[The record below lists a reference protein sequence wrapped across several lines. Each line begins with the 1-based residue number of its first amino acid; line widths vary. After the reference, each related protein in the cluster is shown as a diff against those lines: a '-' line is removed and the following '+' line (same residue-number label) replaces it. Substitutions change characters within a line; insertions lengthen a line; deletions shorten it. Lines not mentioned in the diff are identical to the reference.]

1 MQGEG
6 YVEGQEM
13 LIIDPPSGW
22 KYGFPKKYTKKPDED
37 FRQWLID
44 NGLPEHEADFAVKY
58 GCRFW
63 SEED

>member
-1 MQGEG
+1 
-6 YVEGQEM
+6 M